1 MADAERRVAEMR
13 EENDRLRAQVERL
26 RAVAEAADRV
36 SLKIDEDIRTLE
48 PQVNNMQEAANALT
62 ILVNLTGSVQQ
73 TLVAAL
79 NELQPGDRAGTAS
92 D

>member
-1 MADAERRVAEMR
+1 MADAERTVAEMR

-26 RAVAEAADRV
+26 RAVAEAADQA

-62 ILVNLTGSVQQ
+62 ILVNLTGSVQR

-79 NELQPGDRAGTAS
+79 NELQPGDRSGTSS

>member
-26 RAVAEAADRV
+26 RAVAEAADQA

>member
-1 MADAERRVAEMR
+1 MADAERTVAEMR

-26 RAVAEAADRV
+26 RAVAEAADQA

-62 ILVNLTGSVQQ
+62 ILVNLTGSVQR

-79 NELQPGDRAGTAS
+79 NELQPGDRSGTAS